1 MSKATPWVK
10 WFPGDFLHG
19 VSDLEANEIVVYV
32 IVLNLIYDKQAP
44 WPYDAKRLARRC
56 HLRQNVVEEA
66 VDGLISYGKLVLVD
80 GCLTNEKAEKV
91 IGKRQEV
98 SGKAA
103 AAAEARWQEEK
114 RKDKKNNGGG
124 DADAL
129 RTGSEP
135 DAKLEARD
143 QKPEKKKAAP
153 KKAPPPPDLKL
164 DGGPDVTPARQAFDL
179 YNELAERIDATKAL
193 DLTEARRKAINARL
207 NGRGIDVWKEAIEKV
222 ERSLFLCGE
231 AKARGER
238 RAFKLSLDMMVR
250 PENFQKI
257 LEGFYGEDRE
267 PGARDEEL
275 DPRDWS
281 AGKWAR
287 VLEIWR
293 VREEWPDDAGPE
305 PGTPGYLG
313 PSIGDDYDRQ

>member
-1 MSKATPWVK
+1 MTKAATPWVK

-19 VSDLEANEIVVYV
+19 ISDLEANEIVVYV

-66 VDGLISYGKLVLVD
+66 VDSLVDYGKLRLVD
-80 GCLTNEKAEKV
+80 GALTNEKAEKV

-98 SGKAA
+98 SEKAA
-103 AAAEARWQEEK
+103 AAAATRWQEESG
-114 RKDKKNNGGG
+114 KDKKNNGGK

-129 RTGSEP
+129 RTGSER
-135 DAKLEARD
+135 DAKLEARG
-143 QKPEKKKAAP
+143 QKPEKKKAPA
-153 KKAPPPPDLKL
+153 KKPTPPATLKL
-164 DGGPDVTPARQAFDL
+164 EGGPDKTPAREAFDL

-207 NGRGIDVWKEAIEKV
+207 NGRGIVIWKEAIEKV

-231 AKARGER
+231 AKGRDR
-238 RAFKLSLDMMVR
+238 RPFKLSLDMMVR

-267 PGARDEEL
+267 PGPKDEEL

-281 AGKWAR
+281 AAKWAR
-287 VLEIWR
+287 VMEIYRHSGAWN
-293 VREEWPDDAGPE
+293 EEAGPE
-305 PGTPGYLG
+305 PGQPGYLG
-313 PSIGDDYDRQ
+313 PPTGDDYGLQ

>member
-1 MSKATPWVK
+1 MSKPATPWIK

-19 VSDLEANEIVVYV
+19 VSDLEANEGWVYT

-44 WPYDAKRLARRC
+44 WPYDPKRLARRC
-56 HLRQNVVEEA
+56 RLRQPVVEEC
-66 VDGLISYGKLVLVD
+66 VESLIEYEKLRLVD

-98 SGKAA
+98 SGKAT

-114 RKDKKNNGGG
+114 RKDKKNKGGE

-129 RTGSEP
+129 RTGSEQ
-135 DAKLEARD
+135 DAKLEARG
-143 QKPEKKKAAP
+143 QKPEKKKAPA
-153 KKAPPPPDLKL
+153 KKPSPPAALKL
-164 DGGPDVTPARQAFDL
+164 DGGPDKSPAREAFDL

-193 DLTEARRKAINARL
+193 DLTEARRKSINARL

-231 AKARGER
+231 AKGRDR

-257 LEGFYGEDRE
+257 LEGFYGDDRE
-267 PGARDEEL
+267 PGPKDDEL

-281 AGKWAR
+281 PGKWFR
-287 VLEIWR
+287 VLEIWK
-293 VREEWPDDAGPE
+293 VSGSWSDNAGPE
-305 PGTPGYLG
+305 PGQPGYLG
-313 PSIGDDYDRQ
+313 PPTGDEYGLQ